1 MRIIRFLGSIA
12 LWIAAALGV
21 VAGGVWIAG
30 QLGWVQPLIVISG
43 SMEPGIGTGDLL
55 ISRTTPTGDLE
66 VGDVVTVH
74 SALTR
79 KLVTHRI
86 TEITPTGDATW
97 DVKMKG
103 DANDDEDIEVYAV
116 GDTVWTPMVRI
127 PQGGDVVSKLMDPAV
142 ALPILLALFALL
154 GLSLLDD
161 DEAELERSDAALA
174 AGDPPRDL
182 PTGVLDAAALIPVA
196 TAHATSDHP
205 ESDGAL
211 ASDHDLD
218 LDLDPDLDLDLD
230 LDGDPQLDRE
240 LVAGFDRDVDRDVDR
255 EPAGALGGGQ
265 GGVPASQTLAEL
277 DVALAVLGVDMAAID
292 ALAGAPRSDARSVAH
307 PDAHTDAHTDA
318 HADPLVGALPDAGDA
333 TVPDDRAAVTSPR
346 DLVMT
351 G

>member
-211 ASDHDLD
+211 ASDLD

-230 LDGDPQLDRE
+230 GNPQLDRE

-255 EPAGALGGGQ
+255 EPAGASGGGQ

-292 ALAGAPRSDARSVAH
+292 ALAGAPRSVAH
-307 PDAHTDAHTDA
+307 PDAHTDAHTGAHPDA
-318 HADPLVGALPDAGDA
+318 HTDPLLGALPDAGDA